1 MQVPVL
7 TNQRIQ
13 EHLLNGSIA
22 EIIAISNPKKS
33 IKLTDCYLQRSAFS
47 MMISNEIEHFNVGI
61 R

>member
-22 EIIAISNPKKS
+22 EIIAISNPKKIHKTNRLFIIS
-33 IKLTDCYLQRSAFS
+33 TAFS
-47 MMISNEIEHFNVGI
+47 MMISNEIEI
-61 R
+61 SM

>member
-22 EIIAISNPKKS
+22 EIIAISNPKKIHKS
-33 IKLTDCYLQRSAFS
+33 NRLFIISTAFS
-47 MMISNEIEHFNVGI
+47 MMISNEIEI
-61 R
+61 SM